1 MHSKHLQGTIS
12 PTQKQSIT
20 AFLQQPAGFQS
31 YAPAS
36 GQIFGIL
43 KQMKETF
50 ESNLS
55 QSQKDELAA
64 QDAFSQLKSAKL
76 AEIAAA
82 KKQVDNKEVELANT
96 DEANAQAKED
106 LADTRNALSADQK
119 FLLDLKEKCR
129 VTDEEFEARQKARG
143 EEISAVSEAIAILS
157 DDDAHDL
164 FSKTLGFVQVKATRS
179 VEKKARSDAAQL
191 LKAAAKKSGSTEL
204 LAIASMAQL
213 DAFTKVKAAI
223 DEMTTALL
231 KEKQDEI
238 KHRDFCIE
246 ELAQNDKSTAVST
259 DEKNDLEANIASLE
273 SEIDTLTKVQIKQPE
288 PGAAAPPPPP
298 GFSDYKQSSGA
309 GGVLTMIQSVINDA
323 KMMEKEAIMAENG
336 SQSAYESFV
345 KNTNNEIAAAMKSTT
360 AKTESK
366 AKAEEANTMAKADL
380 KATMS
385 SLEQLASYA
394 ADVHQSCDFVLKNF
408 EVRQAA
414 RDQEVEALR
423 QAKAVLSGAD
433 FA

>member
-1 MHSKHLQGTIS
+1 MAFFLLLSCVGASFLRMDAKTLDEELKERPVTKVINLLKDMQATLQKEQETDEEVYDKLTCWCETNDKEKTEAIEIAQARITELVSTIEELTGKSARLTTEIKTLGEEIEKNQDALNKATAIRTKELAEFNAEEKDMMQSIQALKNAVTVLSKHHEMPAESLAQVAALMKHHLGSKHLQGTIS

-64 QDAFSQLKSAKL
+64 QDAFSQLKSAKE

-82 KKQVDNKEVELANT
+82 KKQVDNKSVELANT

-129 VTDEEFEARQKARG
+129 MTDNEFAERQKARG

-179 VEKKARSDAAQL
+179 VQKKARSDAA
-191 LKAAAKKSGSTEL
+191 
-204 LAIASMAQL
+204 
-213 DAFTKVKAAI
+213 
-223 DEMTTALL
+223 
-231 KEKQDEI
+231 
-238 KHRDFCIE
+238 
-246 ELAQNDKSTAVST
+246 
-259 DEKNDLEANIASLE
+259 
-273 SEIDTLTKVQIKQPE
+273 
-288 PGAAAPPPPP
+288 
-298 GFSDYKQSSGA
+298 
-309 GGVLTMIQSVINDA
+309 
-323 KMMEKEAIMAENG
+323 
-336 SQSAYESFV
+336 
-345 KNTNNEIAAAMKSTT
+345 
-360 AKTESK
+360 
-366 AKAEEANTMAKADL
+366 
-380 KATMS
+380 
-385 SLEQLASYA
+385 
-394 ADVHQSCDFVLKNF
+394 
-408 EVRQAA
+408 
-414 RDQEVEALR
+414 
-423 QAKAVLSGAD
+423 
-433 FA
+433 